1 MARIFSWHIQDNS
14 KECFSYL
21 AQSDSTGKYN
31 KGYMVL
37 DNKKRAIWIKD
48 RDIDWSGFQDLPK
61 EVQKR
66 VRHRECKYTFGTIG
80 EYEDGFTKIAWQ
92 ISPDGRFY
100 YLDKYYGGI
109 TSDEKDIWLEG
120 KIDMNCMFVEKLQ
133 IHIRED

>member
-1 MARIFSWHIQDNS
+1 MF
-14 KECFSYL
+14 K
-21 AQSDSTGKYN
+21 KV
-31 KGYMVL
+31 KKL
-37 DNKKRAIWIKD
+37 DLSQWVVTKFYHYPSVA
-48 RDIDWSGFQDLPK
+48 S
-61 EVQKR
+61 
-66 VRHRECKYTFGTIG
+66 GTIG